1 MSEGQLLDE
10 LAGPTLAEDVT
21 VAATLTLHPP
31 IEGGETV
38 ASTPPM
44 FVPVQLVEPSNGAK
58 PANTN
63 DHDNNSKID
72 TSTPPTPKFVPVELL
87 QVPKPTPLQFVPI
100 DLTIESTTV
109 VTGDVEVLPAPG
121 RATGDV
127 LEMDLPMKSTTFR
140 ATPHDKAMLVD
151 DVLPSTMDHAMID
164 DAFISRKPSEES
176 LEGTSLAP
184 IDALPSTTQQQGG
197 GFPSQPSP
205 QPTPVS
211 STKVSSDEEEGG
223 GNEVAPPSLLN
234 DSYNAIQPTPMF
246 IPVDLLDMPKATPL
260 QFVPVDVTA
269 ESLAKLEHGSPLDRA
284 SGRLSDHCAPQTTET
299 SRATQHQTAIFADET
314 LPRTMEGSG
323 GIHDDDDD
331 ADSIADDDVEIAAI
345 LKEAASI
352 TDLAIQQGRLEAF
365 RGGFA
370 SSSLRQ
376 RTDNTSL
383 LPASVLVAEQPPQQ
397 PMFVPV
403 DLHTPTSTT
412 ETPFLSST
420 QQQLLRVDTNQRR
433 THSQDLA
440 AAPSSHATTPTYSDE
455 SGTESTP
462 STPTAG
468 TQGGRTRQR
477 TPRAAAGRPTSDNI
491 QTISTVKRFAK
502 HNTKVAHI
510 VAHIQKKAAVVQSP
524 PTATAPLMIAKPER
538 ATPPPMAGNSSK
550 STPTN
555 SHASNRK
562 AVSATRFAKL
572 SDAKHCRFY
581 PQKSKASVAAMRNPA
596 CGYDFVHRG
605 QADDDD
611 ANEGHGSSGRDFLN
625 RMEVAEQNRRKAWG
639 DVGTSFLRRMEDE
652 LQQREIHR
660 VALLKNV
667 VAHETSRDVVPKSNI
682 QRRLAKQ
689 QQLPKQP
696 DVEVFNDVNHVMAT
710 TVGEDAFDPP
720 AFDWWSAT

>member
-1 MSEGQLLDE
+1 
-10 LAGPTLAEDVT
+10 
-21 VAATLTLHPP
+21 
-31 IEGGETV
+31 
-38 ASTPPM
+38 
-44 FVPVQLVEPSNGAK
+44 
-58 PANTN
+58 
-63 DHDNNSKID
+63 
-72 TSTPPTPKFVPVELL
+72 
-87 QVPKPTPLQFVPI
+87 
-100 DLTIESTTV
+100 
-109 VTGDVEVLPAPG
+109 
-121 RATGDV
+121 
-127 LEMDLPMKSTTFR
+127 
-140 ATPHDKAMLVD
+140 
-151 DVLPSTMDHAMID
+151 
-164 DAFISRKPSEES
+164 
-176 LEGTSLAP
+176 
-184 IDALPSTTQQQGG
+184 
-197 GFPSQPSP
+197 
-205 QPTPVS
+205 
-211 STKVSSDEEEGG
+211 
-223 GNEVAPPSLLN
+223 
-234 DSYNAIQPTPMF
+234 MF

-370 SSSLRQ
+370 SS
-376 RTDNTSL
+376 
-383 LPASVLVAEQPPQQ
+383 
-397 PMFVPV
+397 M
-403 DLHTPTSTT
+403 
-412 ETPFLSST
+412 
-420 QQQLLRVDTNQRR
+420 DTNQRR

-625 RMEVAEQNRRKAWG
+625 RMEVAEQNRRKNKKECPKCGMVQSYAEYRDKKKRCTFCGVLFALPKAWG

>member
-1 MSEGQLLDE
+1 
-10 LAGPTLAEDVT
+10 
-21 VAATLTLHPP
+21 
-31 IEGGETV
+31 
-38 ASTPPM
+38 
-44 FVPVQLVEPSNGAK
+44 
-58 PANTN
+58 
-63 DHDNNSKID
+63 
-72 TSTPPTPKFVPVELL
+72 
-87 QVPKPTPLQFVPI
+87 
-100 DLTIESTTV
+100 
-109 VTGDVEVLPAPG
+109 
-121 RATGDV
+121 
-127 LEMDLPMKSTTFR
+127 
-140 ATPHDKAMLVD
+140 
-151 DVLPSTMDHAMID
+151 
-164 DAFISRKPSEES
+164 
-176 LEGTSLAP
+176 
-184 IDALPSTTQQQGG
+184 
-197 GFPSQPSP
+197 
-205 QPTPVS
+205 
-211 STKVSSDEEEGG
+211 
-223 GNEVAPPSLLN
+223 
-234 DSYNAIQPTPMF
+234 MF

-625 RMEVAEQNRRKAWG
+625 RMEVAEQNRRKNKKECPKCGMVQSYAEYRDKKKRCTFCGVLFALPKAWG

>member
-1 MSEGQLLDE
+1 MSEGHLLDE
-10 LAGPTLAEDVT
+10 LAGPTLAEDAN

-31 IEGGETV
+31 VEGGETV

-184 IDALPSTTQQQGG
+184 IDALPSTTQQQGS

-211 STKVSSDEEEGG
+211 STKVSSDEKEGG
-223 GNEVAPPSLLN
+223 NNEVAPPSLLN
-234 DSYNAIQPTPMF
+234 DFNNAIQTTPMF

-284 SGRLSDHCAPQTTET
+284 SGRLSDHCTPQTTET
-299 SRATQHQTAIFADET
+299 SRATRHQTAISADET
-314 LPRTMEGSG
+314 LPRTMEGRG

-383 LPASVLVAEQPPQQ
+383 LPASVLVVEQPPQQ

-403 DLHTPTSTT
+403 DLHTPKSTT
-412 ETPFLSST
+412 ETPLLYPSST

-491 QTISTVKRFAK
+491 QTISTVKRIAK
-502 HNTKVAHI
+502 HNSKVAHI

-524 PTATAPLMIAKPER
+524 PTTTAPLMIAKPER
-538 ATPPPMAGNSSK
+538 ATPPPVAGNSSK

-562 AVSATRFAKL
+562 AVSATQFAKL
-572 SDAKHCRFY
+572 SDTKHCRFY

-611 ANEGHGSSGRDFLN
+611 DNEGHGSSGRDFLN
-625 RMEVAEQNRRKAWG
+625 RMEVAEQNRRKKLDTTRGEEAYM
-639 DVGTSFLRRMEDE
+639 LRQNKKECPKCGMVQSYAEY
-652 LQQREIHR
+652 
-660 VALLKNV
+660 
-667 VAHETSRDVVPKSNI
+667 RDKKKRCTFCGV
-682 QRRLAKQ
+682 LFA
-689 QQLPKQP
+689 LPKVVKP
-696 DVEVFNDVNHVMAT
+696 RINCTYNRRGGTWARRSYGGWRMSCSNGKSTA
-710 TVGEDAFDPP
+710 
-720 AFDWWSAT
+720 WRC